1 MQLVAGDIYRLLD
14 LPAGCI
20 FTWPEEE
27 AETAGAGVKQGVR
40 QARGCPGKIRGNW
53 EASGNFVFCADLISQ
68 LKTFHNCKR
77 QHEKRAWRG
86 RGEVTPALSGQQKR
100 GRQPGE
106 TDGQTA
112 ESGSSSGQAAGSWQQ
127 HQVAA
132 ATAQYADS

>member
-20 FTWPEEE
+20 FTWPGEKGG
-27 AETAGAGVKQGVR
+27 ETAGAGVR
-40 QARGCPGKIRGNW
+40 QARSCPGKIRGNW

-77 QHEKRAWRG
+77 QHATGTWSG
-86 RGEVTPALSGQQKR
+86 GGGFTPALSGQQKR